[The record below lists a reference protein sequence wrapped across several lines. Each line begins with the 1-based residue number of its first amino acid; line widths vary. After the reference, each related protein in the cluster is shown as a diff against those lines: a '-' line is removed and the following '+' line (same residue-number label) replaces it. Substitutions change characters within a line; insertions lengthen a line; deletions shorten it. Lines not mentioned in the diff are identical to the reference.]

1 MKFSHLADCHVG
13 GWKEDKL
20 KELSIESFEKAIEI
34 SIKEQVEFVLI
45 AGDLFDNAM
54 PSIDIL
60 KRTTHS
66 LRKLYE
72 HKIPVYVIHGSH
84 DYSVSGKTM
93 LDVLEKAGL
102 MENVCKLTDS
112 RLEFTNFNDIKI
124 TGLIGKRSSLE
135 LEDFRNLN
143 IQELEKE
150 QGFKIFMFHTGIEE
164 FKPTD
169 LKEVKCTPLTLFP
182 KGFNYYAGGHIH
194 YIFNIKFGQGIL
206 AYPGPLFPNNIRE
219 LEQLG
224 NGGFYIVNINDE
236 IKLDYRDI
244 KLKEVE
250 TFNFRVDNKT
260 PEEIESLILENITDV
275 QNKIVILK
283 IEGKMKGQ
291 PSQIDFKK
299 IYSSIENPYAI
310 LRITSR
316 LEGDQFKAL
325 EINLDEGED
334 FETSIIKNY
343 KELNG
348 ELIKKLIQILDKEKD
363 EGERVSDFE
372 STIIKETTKTL
383 GLE

>member
-112 RLEFTNFNDIKI
+112 RLEFTNFNDLKI